1 MKLQF
6 SQPFRCL
13 FVALTLLFAG
23 CSGGGGGSDDDTPAT
38 VPEFVSISG
47 RVSYER
53 IPFSAIS
60 DNGLD
65 YINSQVMPA
74 RGVSVQLLDADGFVI
89 TVTSTD
95 DNGDYTLTFIP
106 SKTLVRVRVFAELSK
121 TSLPSWEVRALDN
134 TAGNAQYVLDG
145 ALASSGIADSVRNLH
160 AASGWDN
167 ASSSYISARAAAPFA
182 VLDTIYD
189 GLLQITAADN
199 TLRLPE
205 LDVFWSPLNNPA
217 QGFLA
222 DGDIGSSFYRRF
234 GVDSRIY
241 ILGAENQNTDEY
253 DDHVILH
260 ELAHYF
266 EDVLSRA
273 DTIGGRHNI
282 IESLDMRLAFAE
294 GFANAYSGMVNNDP
308 IYRDSFG
315 VSQNEDFDF
324 SVESNP
330 DSATDNTGWFVESSV
345 HSLLYDFY
353 DDNNEGTDAV
363 NVGFQPIYDVLS
375 SDDYI
380 NQTSFTTIF
389 SFADLFRAHSSVDA
403 AAVDSMLAAQSI
415 FGTGPYGD
423 GETNDGGSAD
433 NLPVYNEL
441 TVNGGPRQVCTG
453 NTFGSGREINKLGN
467 RQFVRFTTMPGAHMI
482 TVSRDSGLLP
492 SNPAFVL
499 HRRGQI
505 EVRVPEPDTAAYDMD
520 GNLVSDL
527 RTLGGEPG
535 ELEEYMLEVFSRSN
549 IDGDMSTGGDVCLLV
564 TVTT

>member
-6 SQPFRCL
+6 PQLFRYFL
-13 FVALTLLFAG
+13 FLSVLLLVS
-23 CSGGGGGSDDDTPAT
+23 CSGGGGGSDSDTP
-38 VPEFVSISG
+38 VPEFVTISG
-47 RVSYER
+47 QVSYER
-53 IPFSAIS
+53 IPFSLVL

-65 YINSQVMPA
+65 YANSQVMPA
-74 RGVSVQLLDADGFVI
+74 RGVSVQLLDADGLII
-89 TVTSTD
+89 TVARTD
-95 DNGDYTLTFIP
+95 DDGSYALTFVP
-106 SKTLVRVRVFAELSK
+106 SNTLVRVRVFAELSK

-134 TAGNAQYVLDG
+134 TASNAQYVLDG
-145 ALASSGIADSVRNLH
+145 DLVSSGIADSIRNLH

-167 ASSSYISARAAAPFA
+167 SSTSYTSARAAAPFA

-273 DTIGGRHNI
+273 DTIGGSHNV

-315 VSQNEDFDF
+315 VSQNEDFDIN
-324 SVESNP
+324 VELNP
-330 DSATDNTGWFVESSV
+330 DNATDNTGWFVESSI

-353 DDNNEGTDAV
+353 DDDNEGLDSL

-375 SDDYI
+375 SDEYAD
-380 NQTSFTTIF
+380 QTSFTTIF
-389 SFADLFRAHSSVDA
+389 SFTNLFRGHSSVDS
-403 AAVDSMLAAQSI
+403 AAVDNLLAAQSI
-415 FGTGPYGD
+415 FGVGPYGS
-423 GETNDGGSAD
+423 GETNDGGSVD

-441 TVNGGPRQVCTG
+441 TVNGGSEQVCTG
-453 NTFGSGREINKLGN
+453 NMFGAGREINKLGN
-467 RQFVRFTTMPGAHMI
+467 RQFIRFTTAVGEHMI
-482 TVSRDSGLLP
+482 TVTHHSGFMP

-499 HRRGQI
+499 YRRGQV
-505 EVRVPEPDTAAYDMD
+505 EVRVPEPNTVAYDTD
-520 GNLVSDL
+520 GDTVSDL
-527 RTLGGEPG
+527 RTLGFSD
-535 ELEEYMLEVFSRSN
+535 EYILEVFSRSN
-549 IDGDMSTGGDVCLLV
+549 VDGDLSTGGDVCFSV
-564 TVTT
+564 TVTS